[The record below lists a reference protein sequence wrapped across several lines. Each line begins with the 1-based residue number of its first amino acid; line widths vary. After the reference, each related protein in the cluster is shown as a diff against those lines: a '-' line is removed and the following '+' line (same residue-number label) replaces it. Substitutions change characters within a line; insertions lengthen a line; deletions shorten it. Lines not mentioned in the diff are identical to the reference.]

1 MDRCCLKRLIFAAGI
16 LFPLAYVNPALSRC
30 LMADRYLEEG
40 STIGEMM
47 ALNVCATR
55 YNDDESQMKLADIY
69 LNGLKGED
77 KDEMAAL
84 YMYQLAAESGN
95 AEAQIRLSQLLQT
108 FDTSPERRAE
118 LKSYMKKLEKR
129 NTNSDGFS
137 GEIMHPYTL
146 LLLAS
151 ERADNKWYY
160 PSSNRV
166 ASTQAA
172 TLLSQ
177 YKITPEKRQAAMQEA
192 SRWKTRKLL
201 ETAQEVLNTE
211 EYNEFEKKVKNNS
224 TRTQAMMELKKRM
237 TDYVEERN
245 KERLAPL

>member
-1 MDRCCLKRLIFAAGI
+1 MGRCCIKRLIFSAGI
-16 LFPLAYVNPALSRC
+16 LFSLMNVNPASSRC
-30 LMADRYLEEG
+30 LLADKALKNGNE
-40 STIGEMM
+40 TGEVI
-47 ALNVCATR
+47 ALSACATR
-55 YNDDESQMKLADIY
+55 FNDDESQMKLADIF

-95 AEAQIRLSQLLQT
+95 AEAQIRLSQMLQS

-118 LKSYMKKLEKR
+118 LKTYQTKLEK
-129 NTNSDGFS
+129 TTKDSDVFS

-177 YKITPEKRQAAMQEA
+177 YKISAEKRQAAMQEA

-201 ETAQEVLNTE
+201 ETAKEVLTE
-211 EYNEFEKKVKNNS
+211 EEYVDFEKKVKNIS
-224 TRTQAMMELKKRM
+224 TRTAAMQELKERM
-237 TDYVEERN
+237 KNYVEKRN
-245 KERLAPL
+245 KERFAPL